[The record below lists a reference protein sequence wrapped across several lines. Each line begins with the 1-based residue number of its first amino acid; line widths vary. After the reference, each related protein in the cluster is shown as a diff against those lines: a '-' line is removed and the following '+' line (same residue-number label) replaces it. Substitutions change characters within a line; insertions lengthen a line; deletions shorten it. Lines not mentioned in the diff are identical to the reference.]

1 MAYCSLTEF
10 SDFYVGHCVALKML
24 KEQNEKFLNRK
35 ELIRL
40 VQDELD
46 KLVLVI
52 RNSVQQGDIKEE
64 VFQIISENDDDE
76 MQFRGLMMIQM
87 YVDELANLN

>member
-10 SDFYVGHCVALKML
+10 SDYYVGHCVALKML